1 MRKNFLPS
9 LTQLACVLA
18 LAASSVT
25 AAAQL
30 PTPTPLAVA
39 AGPLGAVQVSGVVSG
54 AALSA
59 SPQVAGGSGGL
70 NLTNAFVILQRATG
84 AWRFYVQAGAY
95 SLPALGAPRRSTLA
109 YTGVFGP
116 APQAYAEWKGG
127 RSWSLRAGILPTMIG
142 QENTFSYLNFNIER
156 GVIWNDMENAVSR
169 GAQFNYHRGRWS
181 AALQYGDGFF
191 SGDYGAVS
199 AMGGYQLTGQ
209 DSISLVGLW
218 PNRATPPNATFQD
231 ANARLL
237 DLMYTHTGKR
247 WTWEPYLLAFSSP
260 ASRSLGYQRT
270 ASAVGAAVLADYHWS
285 RRWSLAARGEFAV
298 GGGAGD
304 LSAHQNILG
313 FGPGARVF
321 TFTVTPT
328 WQDGGLFARA
338 DVSWVELARFAP
350 GLGFG
355 ALGQDGGQFGAAIEA
370 GVAF

>member
-1 MRKNFLPS
+1 MRKSFLAS
-9 LTQLACVLA
+9 LRPLACVMA
-18 LAASSVT
+18 LAGTAVT

-39 AGPLGAVQVSGVVSG
+39 AGPLGVVQVSGVVSG
-54 AALSA
+54 AALTA
-59 SPQVAGGSGGL
+59 APRLAGAGGGL
-70 NLTNAFVILQRATG
+70 NLTNAFVILQRPTG
-84 AWRFYVQAGAY
+84 TWRFYLQAGAY
-95 SLPALGAPRRSTLA
+95 SLPALGAPRRGTLA
-109 YTGVFGP
+109 YTGLFGP

-127 RSWSLRAGILPTMIG
+127 RDWSLRAGILPTMIG
-142 QENTFSYLNFNIER
+142 QESTFSYLDFNIER

-169 GAQFNYHRGRWS
+169 AAQFNYHRGRWS

-209 DSISLVGLW
+209 DSISLAALW

-247 WTWEPYLLAFSSP
+247 WTWEPYLLVFSSP

-270 ASAVGAAVLADYHWS
+270 ANAVGAAVLAAYRWS
-285 RRWSLAARGEFAV
+285 DHWSLAARSEFAA
-298 GGGAGD
+298 GGAGGGTA
-304 LSAHQNILG
+304 AHQNVLG
-313 FGPGARVF
+313 FGPAARVL

-338 DVSWVELARFAP
+338 DCSWVALARFTP

-355 ALGQDGGQFGAAIEA
+355 AQGRDAGQFGLALEA